1 MFGFSV
7 EKGMWYITKVVLL
20 GISVSASKKK
30 IDLSY
35 SLLSVCEY
43 LLSKTIDIDYEYSNL
58 IMSFISV
65 RLFVQKSK
73 YSDEKVGG
81 PGETQ

>member
-1 MFGFSV
+1 MVSSLNSFGKR
-7 EKGMWYITKVVLL
+7 EKERRRREKN
-20 GISVSASKKK
+20 
-30 IDLSY
+30 DLSY
-35 SLLSVCEY
+35 CLLSVCEY

-65 RLFVQKSK
+65 RLFVQKQK